1 MKISWG
7 TGIALV
13 YAAFA
18 LSMVAMVL
26 VSRQYDP
33 RLVQKDY
40 YALDLNYQER
50 LERKQ
55 NAAALPQ
62 DLNIN
67 FDQSS
72 KAVVLQFPVSAGQP
86 SGAIK
91 FSQAAAG
98 NDDFNADISADTN
111 GVMQIPAGKLPQGR
125 WHVEVTWEANGVK
138 YYKETVVTIIHA

>member
-62 DLNIN
+62 DLEVS
-67 FDQSS
+67 FDQQN
-72 KAVVLQFPVSAGQP
+72 KVVVFKFPVAAGKP
-86 SGAIK
+86 AGSVK

-98 NDDFNADISADTN
+98 NDDFNTDVSADVD
-111 GVMQIPAGKLPQGR
+111 GIMQVPADKLPQGR
-125 WHVEVTWEANGVK
+125 WHVEVIWDANGSK
-138 YYKETVVTIIHA
+138 YYKETVVTIIHV